1 MDAVVSADGTE
12 LDCEARGDG
21 PPVVLVH
28 GTSGTKAHFQRLA
41 DALVDDFRVVTYD
54 RRGRGDSGD
63 AESYEFKRE
72 VEDLRVV
79 VDAVD
84 GTPLVF
90 GHSFGGL
97 IALGAAPDLDASGL
111 VLYEPSVLVDDYHT
125 ELAERVRERIEA
137 GDRTGGVEAFFETV
151 GTMENV
157 GQPVVDRAA
166 KIVETIAREVAV
178 VERYDLEDP
187 ETGVPTLL
195 VEGAEGPLHLKRS
208 LDVLEAELADVERVV
223 LPDVGHVGF
232 ITDAEVV
239 ADAVREFAG

>member
-1 MDAVVSADGTE
+1 
-12 LDCEARGDG
+12 
-21 PPVVLVH
+21 
-28 GTSGTKAHFQRLA
+28 
-41 DALVDDFRVVTYD
+41 
-54 RRGRGDSGD
+54 
-63 AESYEFKRE
+63 
-72 VEDLRVV
+72 
-79 VDAVD
+79 
-84 GTPLVF
+84 
-90 GHSFGGL
+90 
-97 IALGAAPDLDASGL
+97 
-111 VLYEPSVLVDDYHT
+111 VLVDDYHT